1 MSRNPS
7 SELIAF
13 GCQLCDLFL
22 RERGVKSSV
31 MQRDVS
37 RDTSWS
43 YVNYPKHLEFLG
55 EKLLKKCK
63 ASFLYCELGNCQG
76 FLVKQE

>member
-37 RDTSWS
+37 RDTYWS